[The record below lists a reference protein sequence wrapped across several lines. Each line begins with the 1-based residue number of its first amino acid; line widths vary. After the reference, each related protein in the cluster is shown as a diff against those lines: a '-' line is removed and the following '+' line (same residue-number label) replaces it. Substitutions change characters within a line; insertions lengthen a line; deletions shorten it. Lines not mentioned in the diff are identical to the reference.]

1 MPIPTGLFY
10 VIPGGIV
17 RSNAHFKAHP
27 IHPSLIPFPFAFLL
41 GALLFDVLGS
51 LSASSS
57 LHTTG
62 AHLTLAGLFAGGA
75 AAVPGLVDYLYT
87 VPPRSSGKKRATR
100 HAIGN
105 ALALLSFGAAWMLRS
120 EDWSASGPTL
130 LLEIAGAIALLY
142 SGYLGGTLVTR
153 NMISVDH
160 RYADAGKWQEAT
172 LNARSGEPVEI
183 GHKDDLK
190 PGQMK
195 LLRING
201 KRIVLART
209 ERGYVAFDDGCTHR
223 GGSLAG
229 GVLIGETVQ
238 CLWHGS
244 QFDVATGKVSCGP
257 AKTKVPTYEVEETK
271 TGELRIIDAAG

>member
-1 MPIPTGLFY
+1 M
-10 VIPGGIV
+10 

-51 LSASSS
+51 LSASPS
-57 LHTTG
+57 LRTTG
-62 AHLTLAGLFAGGA
+62 AHLALAGLLAGVV

-87 VPPRSSGKKRATR
+87 VPPRSSGKIRATR

-105 ALALLSFGAAWMLRS
+105 ALALLSFGAAWILRS
-120 EDWSASGPTL
+120 GDWSASGPTL
-130 LLEIAGAIALLY
+130 ALEIAGGIALLY

-160 RYADAGKWQEAT
+160 RYAEAGKWQEAT
-172 LNARSGEPVEI
+172 LTAKAGEPVEI

-190 PGQMK
+190 PSQMK

-201 KRIVLART
+201 RRIVLART
-209 ERGYVAFDDGCTHR
+209 ERGFVAFDDGCSHR

-244 QFDVATGKVSCGP
+244 QFDVTTGKVSCGP
-257 AKTKVPTYEVEETK
+257 ARKKIHTYEVEETK
-271 TGELRIIDAAG
+271 TGELRLLDAAR